1 MDFRNDDSRKS
12 IAAHNSNPSYIRA
25 AHHSGDRIQR
35 TDCQTFLVDNCTRA
49 DGFDLHNVLV
59 VHRNRHRTQGD
70 TRDSIDRMPH
80 DPGNLRCT
88 DNDHERMKLMD
99 FLAYRPDKC
108 N

>member
-1 MDFRNDDSRKS
+1 MDFRSDDSRTS
-12 IAAHNSNPSYIRA
+12 IAAHNSNPSYILA
-25 AHHSGDRIQR
+25 AYHSGDRIQC
-35 TDCQTFLVDNCTRA
+35 TGYQTFLVDNCTRA
-49 DGFDLHNVLV
+49 DGFDLRNGLA
-59 VHRNRHRTQGD
+59 VHRSPHRTQDG

-88 DNDHERMKLMD
+88 DNDHERMKSMD